1 MSSTL
6 SSTGMSARDPT
17 VASVKESWNGVA
29 LAEAAER
36 DEVISADQLQE
47 EVEVEDGPDSCQNS
61 RLNPVGEKDMDV
73 PRQRDDQLLEELI
86 KLKVRWQKYFTQI
99 YSSFI

>member
-1 MSSTL
+1 MASTL

-36 DEVISADQLQE
+36 DEVISADHLQE
-47 EVEVEDGPDSCQNS
+47 EVEVEDSCRNS
-61 RLNPVGEKDMDV
+61 RLNPDGEKDLDV

-86 KLKVRWQKYFTQI
+86 RLKVRWQKRFYTNLFRLYLI
-99 YSSFI
+99 S